1 MTNSEVIEFSYGR
14 NADLYADVLQVSSNA
29 SQDEI
34 QHAFFQR
41 RFELYRVLQATG
53 GDSAVSVGEDSSSS
67 VSAMSSGQKLFTERR
82 MDAVVYAYRIL
93 GDPDERRDYDAK
105 RAKEGSNKEN
115 NKENKK
121 GNRGTGSRSSG
132 SRRRMMDNPS
142 PSSFDNPPQI
152 PKLRRK
158 KSFSD
163 RDVPMDEA
171 SVDDSRTATP
181 SPEDRSPSLIRTG
194 PSTSMDS
201 ELDNVMGARG
211 SKIPDPDAMVI
222 VTPENSPSES
232 TVAKKKKK
240 KSSRSDIVTVTDQP
254 TTVPPSP
261 SLTSKGSEDSEMDY
275 NDNDTITPVLEGKKV
290 ARKSMMSRVS
300 SKGRGLFSRSKSR
313 SKSRPRKN
321 STADIDHQISE
332 DTEFDDVAMSPSKEE
347 SKSSVESNERVA
359 NKKRSKKRRSK
370 DKKTEEEVSLQESTS
385 ENWCAGG
392 VMEDCVSTVQEELK
406 GSYLDTLSAVDQV
419 WNVFTLKDHEID
431 GVLKK
436 VDKAVRD
443 FER

>member
-14 NADLYADVLQVSSNA
+14 NADLYADVLQVSSGA

-41 RFELYRVLQATG
+41 RFELYRVLQQTG
-53 GDSAVSVGEDSSSS
+53 GDSAMSVDSSSS

-93 GDPDERRDYDAK
+93 GDPDERRAYDAK
-105 RAKEGSNKEN
+105 RAKDGS

-121 GNRGTGSRSSG
+121 GNRGARTRSG

-142 PSSFDNPPQI
+142 PSSFDNPPLI

-171 SVDDSRTATP
+171 SVDDSRAATTT
-181 SPEDRSPSLIRTG
+181 SEDITSPSLIRTG
-194 PSTSMDS
+194 PSRSMDS

-222 VTPENSPSES
+222 VTPENSPLES
-232 TVAKKKKK
+232 NVAKKKKK

-261 SLTSKGSEDSEMDY
+261 SPASKGSEDSEMDY
-275 NDNDTITPVLEGKKV
+275 NDNDTITPVSEEKKV
-290 ARKSMMSRVS
+290 VRKSMMSRVS
-300 SKGRGLFSRSKSR
+300 SKGRGLFGRSKSR

-321 STADIDHQISE
+321 STTDIDHQISE
-332 DTEFDDVAMSPSKEE
+332 DTEFDDVEMSPSKEE
-347 SKSSVESNERVA
+347 SKGSVGSNNEGLA
-359 NKKRSKKRRSK
+359 QKKRSKKRRSK
-370 DKKTEEEVSLQESTS
+370 DKKTEEEVSLQGSAT

-392 VMEDCVSTVQEELK
+392 VMEGCVDTVQEEMK